1 MKTLQKDLLKV
12 RVFKTRD
19 ELGKDAAELVANAI
33 NELLQTE
40 SYINMIFAA
49 APSQNDFF
57 EHIVKKDIEWGK
69 INAFHMD
76 EYVGLEKDA
85 PQGFGNF
92 LKDKIFS
99 KVEFKTVNY
108 INGQAK
114 DLEEEC
120 KRYEDLLKQFPPHI
134 VCMGIGENTHIAF
147 NDPHVADFKDSK
159 LVKVV
164 DLDEACRVQQVNDGC
179 FTAINHVPEY
189 ALTLT
194 VPALIKGKEIFCMV
208 PGKTK
213 AAAVKLT
220 LTEDIQ
226 EKYPSTILRQHENA
240 ILFIDEDSSSAID
253 L

>member
-1 MKTLQKDLLKV
+1 MKTLQKDLLQV

-19 ELGKDAAELVANAI
+19 DLGKDAAELVANAI
-33 NELLQTE
+33 NNLLETE

-57 EHIVKKDIEWGK
+57 AQIVKKDIDWGR

-76 EYVGLEKDA
+76 EYVGLEKEA

-92 LKDKIFS
+92 LKEKFFS
-99 KVEFKTVNY
+99 KVVFKTINY
-108 INGQAK
+108 INGQAT

-120 KRYEDLLKQFPPHI
+120 QRYENLLKQFPPHI

-147 NDPHVADFKDSK
+147 NDPHVADFKDTK

-164 DLDEACRVQQVNDGC
+164 DLDEACRKQQVNDGC
-179 FTAINHVPEY
+179 FSEINDVPVY

-194 VPALIKGKEIFCMV
+194 VPALISGKEVFCMV

-213 AAAVKLT
+213 ANAIKLT
-220 LTEDIQ
+220 LTEDVKQ
-226 EKYPSTILRQHENA
+226 EYPSTILRQHDNTT
-240 ILFIDEDSSSAID
+240 LFIDEDSYSLTS

>member
-19 ELGKDAAELVANAI
+19 DLGKDAAELVANAI
-33 NELLQTE
+33 NELLKTE

-57 EHIVKKDIEWGK
+57 EHIVKKDIDWER

-99 KVEFKTVNY
+99 KVKFKTVNY

-120 KRYEDLLKQFPPHI
+120 KRYTDLLVQFPPHI

-147 NDPHVADFKDSK
+147 NDPHVADFNDPK

-164 DLDEACRVQQVNDGC
+164 DLDEACRTQQVNDGC
-179 FTAINHVPEY
+179 FTSINNVPEY

-194 VPALIKGKEIFCMV
+194 VPALISGKQIFCMV

-213 AAAVKLT
+213 ANAVKLT
-220 LTEDIQ
+220 LTEDIKK
-226 EKYPSTILRQHENA
+226 EYPSTILRQHDNA
-240 ILFIDEDSSSAID
+240 ILFVDEDSFSLLNS
-253 L
+253 

>member
-12 RVFKTRD
+12 RVFKTRED
-19 ELGKDAAELVANAI
+19 LGKDAAEHVANAI
-33 NELLQTE
+33 NELLKTE
-40 SYINMIFAA
+40 DYINMIFAA

-57 EHIVKKDIEWGK
+57 EHIVQKDVDWTR

-76 EYVGLEKDA
+76 EYVGLEEDA

-99 KVEFKTVNY
+99 KVRFKTVNY

-114 DLEEEC
+114 DLQEEC
-120 KRYEDLLKQFPPHI
+120 KRYEDLLMQFPPHI

-164 DLDEACRVQQVNDGC
+164 DLDEACRTQQVNDGC
-179 FTAINHVPEY
+179 FVKIEKVPEY

-194 VPALIKGKEIFCMV
+194 VPALIKGEKIFCMV

-213 AAAVKLT
+213 ANAVKLT
-220 LTEDIQ
+220 LTEEIKQ
-226 EKYPSTILRQHENA
+226 IYPSTILRSHEDA
-240 ILFIDEDSSSAID
+240 ILFIDEDSSS
-253 L
+253 LLNL